1 MAKTREYIG
10 SIVLTPQ
17 GRKVVWPEGIECHSM
32 CRIEVDYDNEAGTAT
47 MRITEPEPSYDEIKA
62 FVLKNVSWY
71 NLENIIRNPE
81 NPLQLAFES
90 EYSKYAILN
99 MDQLAEVIKRYFI
112 DQESQGS
119 FPCKF

>member
-1 MAKTREYIG
+1 MPKIREYIG

-32 CRIEVDYDNEAGTAT
+32 CKIEVDYDNEAGTAT
-47 MRITEPEPSYDEIKA
+47 MRITEPEPSYDEIKE

-71 NLENIIRNPE
+71 SLPCSIEV
-81 NPLQLAFES
+81 AFNDE
-90 EYSKYAILN
+90 EMKKYAMLN
-99 MDQLAEVIKRYFI
+99 MDELVQLIKRYFI
-112 DQESQGS
+112 DQEPQGS

>member
-1 MAKTREYIG
+1 MPKIREYIG

-17 GRKVVWPEGIECHSM
+17 GRKVIWPEGIECHSM
-32 CRIEVDYDNEAGTAT
+32 CKIEVDYDNEMATAT

-71 NLENIIRNPE
+71 NMETFPAEMVAEQTDLK
-81 NPLQLAFES
+81 A
-90 EYSKYAILN
+90 YAILHL
-99 MDQLAEVIKRYFI
+99 DELAQLIKRYFI
-112 DQESQGS
+112 DQETQGS